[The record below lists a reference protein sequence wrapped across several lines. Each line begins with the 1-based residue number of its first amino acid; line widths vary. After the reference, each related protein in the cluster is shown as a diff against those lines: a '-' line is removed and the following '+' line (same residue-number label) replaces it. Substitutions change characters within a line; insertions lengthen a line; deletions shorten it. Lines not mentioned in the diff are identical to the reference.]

1 MQTSDLAASMVI
13 VGDVLHDA
21 GTPFLVLDRDMK
33 PGGRI
38 RFTLLQEDGGQGLR
52 IHRTYEPGRLLR
64 VEPLGAARVVQASFH
79 LQVSVSNFLKEPA

>member
-1 MQTSDLAASMVI
+1 
-13 VGDVLHDA
+13 
-21 GTPFLVLDRDMK
+21 MK